1 MWTHVITET
10 TFWKHSQAHVLDRLE
25 KQSLNE
31 SVRESILHEKLFK
44 TLNVSREI
52 RVPNVFIDPVAHIFV
67 DPCNP
72 KYSKP
77 EPREIEKFI
86 EYTDK

>member
-25 KQSLNE
+25 KQNLNE
-31 SVRESILHEKLFK
+31 SVRESTWQANLYENL
-44 TLNVSREI
+44 TVSREI
-52 RVPNVFIDPVAHIFV
+52 RVPNVFIDPVVHIFV

-86 EYTDK
+86 EHTDK